1 MILRRPAPDAVPSE
15 ALDTTAWLGLS
26 GRRGWA
32 SAGAASVA
40 PFSSY
45 RCRCRRCGSRNDFFN
60 LLVGCSVDDGER
72 R

>member
-32 SAGAASVA
+32 SRAPLRWRLSLVTGVVVA
-40 PFSSY
+40 VAVAVMT
-45 RCRCRRCGSRNDFFN
+45 FFN